1 MYTFTRNEIRD
12 LIIAFIVIS
21 VAFAISNVGLNI
33 HGFISILPIVMIG
46 AGIGC
51 LSHEL
56 GHKYVAMKYG
66 YQSEFKAWPLGLVIA
81 LVTAFIGWV
90 FAAPG
95 STQVYADDISDEMN
109 GKIAIAGPMANMT
122 LALAFILIATLAYYL
137 TDFSLIFT
145 LIYLICAVGFSVNSF
160 LATFNLLPLYSL
172 DGTKILK
179 WNIKYWI
186 LIFAVAVV
194 MLLASISIGA
204 ENMVKYIIS
213 MSIIK

>member
-122 LALAFILIATLAYYL
+122 LALLFLLIATVAYYL

-145 LIYLICAVGFSVNSF
+145 LIYLIGAVGFSVNSF

-186 LIFAVAVV
+186 LIFAVAVI